1 MPVHRELPKTLVIF
15 FMIVDIPTFQEFT
28 ILITHDLVLRLF
40 FIPLLLLECKL
51 LVHGNVPVCLF
62 SLPTPLSLHLV

>member
-15 FMIVDIPTFQEFT
+15 FMIIDIPTFQELT